1 MAEIVAAELV
11 QPATPSASCVGTR
24 VDHAPLRELLAAV
37 LAAVLCDLTLYRGE
51 GFAGLALLFL
61 LAPALLLLG
70 CSAPRLNRGLGIV
83 AGMILLLS
91 VRLVWLGSVLGVV
104 AGFFLIVASA
114 MCLAGQR
121 PYVLDMLAYA
131 LQTSFA
137 GGRGLVCHARA
148 MSQPGRRLPR
158 LFWLN
163 VGLPLAAVLVFGA
176 LFVLANPDLV
186 TSFKAWWDRTWH
198 AFSEFLDDLLP
209 AWTQVLVW
217 IVAVWVTVGLLRPV
231 WKQSLLE
238 PFAARVR
245 GLSDASPTSTASP
258 LYAAIRNVLAAV
270 IALFAVYLVFEFKT
284 LWFRVF
290 PAGFHYSGYAHEGA
304 AWLTAALALATV
316 TLSAAF
322 RGRILHDPRLPHLR
336 QLAWIWSVEN
346 LLLAIAVFHRMSI
359 YVGFNGMTRMR
370 TVGLFGISAVVV
382 GFLLVVWK
390 IAHRRDF
397 VWLLQRHLGT
407 VAIAAYLFAMT
418 PVDALVHAYNVRRI
432 LAGDSAPSVQIS
444 VHPISSEGI
453 LVLHP
458 LVHSRDPVIREGIRA
473 LLAERAERAEN
484 AMQLQIS
491 RGWTATQLAD
501 RRLVDQLRSIRSDWQ
516 PYDADRT
523 GRREALKRFHAYAYQ
538 WY

>member
-186 TSFKAWWDRTWH
+186 TSHLAD
-198 AFSEFLDDLLP
+198 P
-209 AWTQVLVW
+209 VLKEE
-217 IVAVWVTVGLLRPV
+217 AC
-231 WKQSLLE
+231 
-238 PFAARVR
+238 
-245 GLSDASPTSTASP
+245 
-258 LYAAIRNVLAAV
+258 LAAV
-270 IALFAVYLVFEFKT
+270 
-284 LWFRVF
+284 
-290 PAGFHYSGYAHEGA
+290 
-304 AWLTAALALATV
+304 
-316 TLSAAF
+316 
-322 RGRILHDPRLPHLR
+322 
-336 QLAWIWSVEN
+336 
-346 LLLAIAVFHRMSI
+346 AIAEKLVPRHKAEVAAAMKQVI
-359 YVGFNGMTRMR
+359 QATANEKLAAKAK
-370 TVGLFGISAVVV
+370 GLANQA
-382 GFLLVVWK
+382 K
-390 IAHRRDF
+390 
-397 VWLLQRHLGT
+397 
-407 VAIAAYLFAMT
+407 
-418 PVDALVHAYNVRRI
+418 P
-432 LAGDSAPSVQIS
+432 
-444 VHPISSEGI
+444 
-453 LVLHP
+453 
-458 LVHSRDPVIREGIRA
+458 
-473 LLAERAERAEN
+473 
-484 AMQLQIS
+484 
-491 RGWTATQLAD
+491 
-501 RRLVDQLRSIRSDWQ
+501 
-516 PYDADRT
+516 
-523 GRREALKRFHAYAYQ
+523 
-538 WY
+538 